1 MMEFVRRN
9 RVLLSSASLLVVS
22 LLLFSLSVRSPARRD
37 PLASVVL
44 EIFSPLQGA
53 LTWLQDGV
61 GDVWNGYVDLV
72 SVRRENEL
80 LRARVASLESDL
92 VRYAEVEHSNERLRE
107 LLSFRS
113 EIEGRVLGAHI
124 IARDPLP
131 WFRTFTVDLGEKD
144 GIRTGMAVLA
154 PRGVVGRISEVS
166 RSAARVLL
174 LTDNNS
180 GIDAIVQRSRA
191 RGIVQGTQDQ
201 GCRMNYLG
209 RDVDVVPGDRVVTS
223 GLDGIFPKGVVIGEI
238 ADVSLEHRGLLRSG
252 VVIPSVDLDAL
263 EEVLIVDATAH
274 LDGVAD

>member
-1 MMEFVRRN
+1 MMDFVRRN
-9 RVLLSSASLLVVS
+9 RVLLSSASLLLAS
-22 LLLFSLSVRSPARRD
+22 LLLFSLSVRSPTRRD
-37 PLASVVL
+37 PLAALVL
-44 EIFSPLQGA
+44 EVFSPLQGA
-53 LTWLQDGV
+53 LSWLQDGV
-61 GDVWNGYVDLV
+61 GDLWKSYVNLIA
-72 SVRRENEL
+72 VRRENEL

-92 VRYAEVEHSNERLRE
+92 VHFAEVEHSNERLRN

-113 EIEGRVLGAHI
+113 EIEGKVLGARI

-144 GIRTGMAVLA
+144 GIRSGMAVLA
-154 PRGVVGRISEVS
+154 PRGVVGRVTQVAH
-166 RSAARVLL
+166 SASRVLL

-191 RGIVQGTQDQ
+191 RGIVQGTQEH
-201 GCRMNYLG
+201 GCRMNYLR
-209 RDVDVVPGDRVVTS
+209 RDVDVATGDRVVTS

-263 EEVLIVDATAH
+263 EEVLIVDATVH
-274 LDGVAD
+274 LGGVAD